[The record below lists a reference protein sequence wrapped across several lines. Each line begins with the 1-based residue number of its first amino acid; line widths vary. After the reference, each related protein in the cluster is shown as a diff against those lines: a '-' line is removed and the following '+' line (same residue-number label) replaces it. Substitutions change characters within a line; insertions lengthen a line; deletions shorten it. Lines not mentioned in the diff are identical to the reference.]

1 MRYSYIF
8 IGVAIVIFIFWI
20 YQIIFMWEMLRI
32 ENKLFEWMDTH
43 WGSVAARIC
52 VGIIC
57 ALIMVCFILEL
68 LGRA

>member
-8 IGVAIVIFIFWI
+8 IGVAIVIFVLWI
-20 YQIIFMWEMLRI
+20 YLIIFKWEILTS

-57 ALIMVCFILEL
+57 ALIMVYFIFEL
-68 LGRA
+68 AGWA